1 MNLLQ
6 HKINRRE
13 FEPTKAHPERS
24 VQHSGTE
31 HVLTNCKL
39 MFFKTVCLQTIEN
52 WASIFE
58 AVWVRRLRK
67 IERE

>member
-31 HVLTNCKL
+31 HVLTNYYKL
-39 MFFKTVCLQTIEN
+39 MFFKKQFVSKRSKIG
-52 WASIFE
+52 
-58 AVWVRRLRK
+58 RRFSRQFG
-67 IERE
+67 